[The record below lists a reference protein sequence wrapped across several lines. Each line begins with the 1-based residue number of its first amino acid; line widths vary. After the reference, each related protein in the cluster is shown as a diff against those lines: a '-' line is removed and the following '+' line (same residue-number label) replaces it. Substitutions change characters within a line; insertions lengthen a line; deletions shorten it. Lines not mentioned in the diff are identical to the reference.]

1 MMTEEKGKT
10 DLEKAE
16 ELDEMEK
23 TLSSE
28 KADFL
33 ESILK
38 TLRAGSKLK
47 PKDKTKLAELY
58 DKHFG
63 EHEEEDKGSDETEDE
78 AIDED
83 DFV

>member
-1 MMTEEKGKT
+1 MTEEKGKT

-23 TLSSE
+23 TLSSDN
-28 KADFL
+28 ADLL
-33 ESILK
+33 ERVLK

-63 EHEEEDKGSDETEDE
+63 EKDEESDVKDESEEES
-78 AIDED
+78 IDED

>member
-1 MMTEEKGKT
+1 MTEEKGKT

-23 TLSSE
+23 TLSSDN
-28 KADFL
+28 ADLL
-33 ESILK
+33 ERVLK
-38 TLRAGSKLK
+38 SLRAGSKLK
-47 PKDKTKLAELY
+47 PRDKTRLAELY

-63 EHEEEDKGSDETEDE
+63 EHEEEDKGADDTEDE

>member
-1 MMTEEKGKT
+1 MMIEEKGKT

-23 TLSSE
+23 TLSSDN
-28 KADFL
+28 ADLL
-33 ESILK
+33 ERVLK

-47 PKDKTKLAELY
+47 PKDKTRLTELY

-63 EHEEEDKGSDETEDE
+63 EHEEEEKEPEDPDEL
-78 AIDED
+78 DED

>member
-1 MMTEEKGKT
+1 MMEEKGKS

-23 TLSSE
+23 TLSSDNADLLE
-28 KADFL
+28 RVLKA
-33 ESILK
+33 
-38 TLRAGSKLK
+38 LRAGSKLK
-47 PKDKTKLAELY
+47 PRDKTRLAELY

-63 EHEEEDKGSDETEDE
+63 EHEEEDKGSDDTEDE

>member
-1 MMTEEKGKT
+1 MTEEKGKS

-23 TLSSE
+23 TLSSDNADLLE
-28 KADFL
+28 RVLKA
-33 ESILK
+33 
-38 TLRAGSKLK
+38 LRAGSKLK
-47 PKDKTKLAELY
+47 PRDKTRLAELY

-63 EHEEEDKGSDETEDE
+63 EHEEEDKGSDDTEDE